1 MRMLMIGLQLI
12 IELETI
18 QAIMVLV
25 SMSTQPPRFLF
36 SLVHCKHDFK
46 NAHTNKTKRKTQNKN
61 LETD

>member
-1 MRMLMIGLQLI
+1 MRRLMIGLQLI

-25 SMSTQPPRFLF
+25 SMSTQPPRVLF

-46 NAHTNKTKRKTQNKN
+46 NAHTQIKQKGKHRT
-61 LETD
+61 EI